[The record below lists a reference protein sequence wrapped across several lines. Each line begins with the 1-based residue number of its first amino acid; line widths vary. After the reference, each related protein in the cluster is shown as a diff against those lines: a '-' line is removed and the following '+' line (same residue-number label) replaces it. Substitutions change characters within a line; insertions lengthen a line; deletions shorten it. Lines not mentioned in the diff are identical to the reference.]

1 MFTLSSSHSTDRK
14 HSTGIPACNSQP
26 EPIPSTRASDGA
38 GGQAEDEG
46 PGGPG
51 GQAEDEGPGGQ
62 AEDEGPGGPGGGVG
76 IGWVLI

>member
-26 EPIPSTRASDGA
+26 EPIPSTRAADGA

-51 GQAEDEGPGGQ
+51 GQAEDG
-62 AEDEGPGGPGGGVG
+62 GPGGPGGGVG
-76 IGWVLI
+76 IGGVLI